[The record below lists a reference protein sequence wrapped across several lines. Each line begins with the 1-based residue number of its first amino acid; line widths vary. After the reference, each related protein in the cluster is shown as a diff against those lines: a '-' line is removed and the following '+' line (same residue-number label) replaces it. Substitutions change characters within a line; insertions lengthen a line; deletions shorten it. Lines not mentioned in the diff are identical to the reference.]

1 MNMADGDTDG
11 NMAAAGNTRDESR
24 HRDRADFW
32 FDPLCPWAWLTSRWI
47 LNVEQVR
54 PVDVHFRVFSLAIL
68 NEDNADIDDDYRSR
82 IERGWG
88 PVRVC
93 MAAEST
99 YGTGVLREL
108 YTALGTKRHNQGR
121 EFGPE
126 LYAEALAEAGL
137 PTELADAATADQ
149 YDEQIRKSH
158 TEGIEQ
164 VGQDVGTPLISVNGA
179 AFFGPVL
186 SPAPK
191 GEEAGRI
198 WDGAVALAGY
208 DGFFELKRSR
218 TREPIF
224 D

>member
-1 MNMADGDTDG
+1 MTDGD
-11 NMAAAGNTRDESR
+11 MAPTGNTDDDMQQ
-24 HRDRADFW
+24 RDRVDFW

-47 LNVEQVR
+47 LDVEQVR
-54 PVDVHFRVFSLAIL
+54 PVDVHFRIFSLAIL
-68 NEDNADIDDDYRSR
+68 NEDNDDLDDDYRSR

-93 MAAEST
+93 MAAESK
-99 YGTGVLREL
+99 YGTEVLRKL

-121 EFGPE
+121 EFDHD
-126 LYAEALAEAGL
+126 LYVEALGEAGL
-137 PTELADAATADQ
+137 PAELAAAANTDQ

-164 VGQDVGTPLISVNGA
+164 VGQDVGTPLISVNGT

-191 GEEAGRI
+191 GEEAGRV

-218 TREPIF
+218 TRDPIF
-224 D
+224 DSSDE